1 MVFDGR
7 RRVRAVRQGKDEE
20 VKVTLRQLRYFR
32 ALVEHGSF
40 SRAAEN
46 VFVSQP
52 ALSLQIQELEST
64 LGGPLVERDRRG
76 IILTQ
81 MGRDVHQQA
90 LRVLDE
96 ALLLETLGKR
106 FADTSLRVAVG
117 MVSTLAPYLLGGV
130 LERLQSASPRIDLDL
145 REASGQTLVSD
156 LLAGRL
162 DAAVVSL
169 PLGLLELPEREL
181 FEDRFLI
188 AARSERIA
196 AVNHAFKGDPRPPDL
211 ARADIGPL
219 LTLDEGHCLGEQI
232 RSACAT
238 WRLQD
243 VRRGAG
249 SLTTLSRLVASGAGL
264 TLLPET
270 AALAERAN
278 APELNLLRF
287 ADPEPSR
294 RIGLVH
300 RVASHGQQWI
310 EVLADAVTEAGEALV
325 EQARAAVRNG
335 TTAVAA

>member
-1 MVFDGR
+1 M
-7 RRVRAVRQGKDEE
+7 GKDED

-52 ALSLQIQELEST
+52 ALSLQIQELEGI

-81 MGRDVHQQA
+81 LGRDVHQQA

-96 ALLLETLGKR
+96 TLLLETLGKR
-106 FADTSLRVAVG
+106 FAETSLRVAVG
-117 MVSTLAPYLLGGV
+117 MVSTLAPYLLPGV
-130 LERLQSASPRIDLDL
+130 LERLQSASPRIELDL
-145 REASGQTLVSD
+145 REASGQSLVSD

-169 PLGLLELPEREL
+169 PLGVLELPEREL
-181 FEDRFLI
+181 FEDRFLL
-188 AARSERIA
+188 AGRPERLA
-196 AVNHAFKGDPRPPDL
+196 AVTHAFEGEPRPPDL
-211 ARADIGPL
+211 SRADLGPL

-232 RSACAT
+232 RGVCAT
-238 WRLQD
+238 WRLQE

-249 SLTTLSRLVASGAGL
+249 SLATLSRLVASGAGL

-270 AALAERAN
+270 AILTERKN
-278 APELNLLRF
+278 SPELGLFRF
-287 ADPEPSR
+287 AAPEPSL

-300 RVASHGQQWI
+300 RVASHGQHWI
-310 EVLADAVTEAGEALV
+310 DVLGDAVADAGQALV
-325 EQARAAVRNG
+325 KDTRAMIQAGTAAK
-335 TTAVAA
+335 AA